1 MKNKLHIKKFLF
13 IFIIV
18 AIFIISSYKFEN
30 KPEKFSSGRIEKLG
44 TFVEMT
50 IYADSQLLA
59 QQAVDSAVY
68 AIDKAAKVMNTYDP
82 SSELSLAAEA
92 AKAGPTEIS
101 EGLYYILERS
111 IYYNQLTH
119 RAFDPSMPAIIDL
132 WKNKAKSDQLPT
144 ESEINQI
151 MNASVGCQ
159 YIKLYK
165 AEPGLPARLS
175 ISAPELRLNINAIA
189 KGHIADLAAAE
200 LRKMPGIYAGMVN
213 IGGEIICFNN
223 RTAFNGPVPLPVSP
237 YEPRSSMPEYD
248 GTGIPYDQIHAPM
261 EMPATATIP
270 VNTIS
275 PISFKV
281 GVQDPFLITSEQAP
295 ESYSWELELQNGAI
309 ATSGNYRQYLKIQ
322 GKHYSHILDPRT
334 GYPADANPSVT
345 VIAPTCMD
353 ADALATALSVLTP
366 QEGIALIETLPD
378 TEAMIISGTKEDSK
392 IYRSSGFNNYMA
404 K

>member
-1 MKNKLHIKKFLF
+1 MKKTLF
-13 IFIIV
+13 IVVIV
-18 AIFIISSYKFEN
+18 ALFLISSYKYERQ
-30 KPEKFSSGRIEKLG
+30 PDKFSSGRIEKLG

-82 SSELSLAAEA
+82 SSELSLATEA
-92 AKAGPTEIS
+92 AKIGPTEIS
-101 EGLYYILERS
+101 EELYYILERS

-119 RAFDPSMPAIIDL
+119 SAFDPSLPAMIDL
-132 WKNKAKSDQLPT
+132 WKNKSKADQLPT
-144 ESEINQI
+144 ESEISQI
-151 MNASVGCQ
+151 MSTSVGCNFV
-159 YIKLYK
+159 KLHK
-165 AEPGLPARLS
+165 AELGLPARLS

-223 RTAFNGPVPLPVSP
+223 RSAFSGPTAEPVSP
-237 YEPRSSMPEYD
+237 YDPRENTTVYD
-248 GTGIPYDQIHAPM
+248 DESISYDQSYAPT
-261 EMPATATIP
+261 EMPPLPAEAG
-270 VNTIS
+270 NTIS
-275 PISFKV
+275 PRSFKV
-281 GVQDPFLITSEQAP
+281 GVQDPFLVNSEQAP
-295 ESYSWELELQNGAI
+295 ESYSWELELQNGAV
-309 ATSGNYRQYLKIQ
+309 ATSGNYRQYMEIQ

-345 VIAPTCMD
+345 VVAPTCMD

-366 QEGIALIETLPD
+366 QEGIDLIETLPD

-392 IYRSSGFNNYMA
+392 IYRSSGFNNYLA
-404 K
+404 R